1 MGLQETVVGWTEH
14 RSIGRWAGQARRMAL
29 AGLVMAGFALTGC
42 SIPLAD
48 LPSPIGLPEGA
59 PARPE
64 TPPAFPAVHDVP
76 ADRKDSLL
84 DPEEQKRLQRE
95 LNNARAIQEGRAGA
109 SKQADD

>member
-1 MGLQETVVGWTEH
+1 MGLAAHQKV
-14 RSIGRWAGQARRMAL
+14 GRWAKRARRVAL
-29 AGLVMAGFALTGC
+29 AGLLLTGFGLSGC

-64 TPPAFPAVHDVP
+64 TPAAFPAVHDMP
-76 ADRKDSLL
+76 PDRKDSLL

-95 LNNARAIQEGRAGA
+95 LNNARAVQESRAGA
-109 SKQADD
+109 AKGDDQDK

>member
-1 MGLQETVVGWTEH
+1 MGSAVHQKVGQ
-14 RSIGRWAGQARRMAL
+14 WAERTRRVAL
-29 AGLVMAGFALTGC
+29 AGLVLTAFGLSGC

-64 TPPAFPAVHDVP
+64 TPAAFPAVHEMP
-76 ADRKDSLL
+76 PERKETLL

-95 LNNARAIQEGRAGA
+95 LANARAIQEGRAGA
-109 SKQADD
+109 SKKDVD